1 LLKRIDNRNQGVRS
15 HRVRSQEFRS
25 SGGRKKEEGRR
36 KKEEGR
42 RRKKESGRSKSFLSS
57 GFFGK
62 FYSSFPFIALQT
74 IQNLKSKI
82 QN

>member
-15 HRVRSQEFRS
+15 QESGVRS
-25 SGGRKKEEGRR
+25 SGGR